1 MSNDLYDQLIEYFE
15 QFRGEGPFG
24 ISVRKIKEGRIG
36 NVKEENGCIT
46 FSMERH
52 KCLDVFHEP
61 HERMCNMISVEEKY
75 IFSPEAKKID
85 IIGSEVVTFDLDLP
99 ANISRQFDKD
109 PIEII
114 KRDNEYIVESFE
126 TGEICSGKDKE
137 SLKATYLEN
146 SKSEIEYY
154 IDVFFGN
161 LDEAI
166 LEFPILKDKLVSYK
180 NEITVDT
187 VYDDLLDE
195 LEIRFSEAKTIDED
209 GDEVEDF

>member
-1 MSNDLYDQLIEYFE
+1 M
-15 QFRGEGPFG
+15 
-24 ISVRKIKEGRIG
+24 RKIKEGRIG

-85 IIGSEVVTFDLDLP
+85 IIGSEVVAFDLDLP
-99 ANISRQFDKD
+99 ADISRQFDKD

-114 KRDNEYIVESFE
+114 KRDNEYIVESSE

-209 GDEVEDF
+209 GDDVEDF

>member
-1 MSNDLYDQLIEYFE
+1 M
-15 QFRGEGPFG
+15 
-24 ISVRKIKEGRIG
+24 
-36 NVKEENGCIT
+36 
-46 FSMERH
+46 
-52 KCLDVFHEP
+52 
-61 HERMCNMISVEEKY
+61 
-75 IFSPEAKKID
+75 
-85 IIGSEVVTFDLDLP
+85 
-99 ANISRQFDKD
+99 
-109 PIEII
+109 
-114 KRDNEYIVESFE
+114 
-126 TGEICSGKDKE
+126 CSGKDKD

-195 LEIRFSEAKTIDED
+195 LEIRFSKAKTIDED